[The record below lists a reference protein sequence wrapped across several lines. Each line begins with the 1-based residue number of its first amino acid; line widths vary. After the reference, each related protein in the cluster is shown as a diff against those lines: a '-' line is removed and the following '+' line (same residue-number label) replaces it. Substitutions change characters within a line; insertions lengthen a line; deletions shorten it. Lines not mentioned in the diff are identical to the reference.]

1 MSDSPE
7 AQTTFLDEFDQDF
20 DPGAIKSLITVF
32 QTVCHSIEVHR
43 KDDPMARIVAVKVL
57 DVAKT
62 GEFDRERFRLFT
74 PAQRI
79 GSLLD
84 ACPGIRI

>member
-7 AQTTFLDEFDQDF
+7 AQTTFLDDFDQDF

-43 KDDPMARIVAVKVL
+43 KDDPMANIVVEVL

-62 GEFDRERFRLFT
+62 GEFDRARFRLFT
-74 PAQRI
+74 PRNAYDRYWT
-79 GSLLD
+79 L
-84 ACPGIRI
+84 APV